1 MLELPIRF
9 ELRRSRTLALWLAA
23 VHGGGVLAA
32 WGSALPAAAAGVLSA
47 LAAASFLR
55 GLRLHALRSA
65 RNAVV
70 WVALEPEISLGFS
83 DGRTC
88 RAELRARPLLHPW
101 LVALRLDSDA
111 GRTVVVLVPPDSLF
125 SQAVHKRFRSR
136 LQHGGPP

>member
-1 MLELPIRF
+1 MLELPIRL

-32 WGSALPAAAAGVLSA
+32 WGSALPTAAAGVLSA
-47 LAAASFLR
+47 LAVASFVR

-65 RNAVV
+65 RSAVV
-70 WVALEPEISLGFS
+70 WVALEPEIRLGFS
-83 DGRTC
+83 DGRAC
-88 RAELRARPLLHPW
+88 RAELRPRPLLHPW
-101 LVALRLDSDA
+101 LVALRFDSDA
-111 GRTVVVLVPPDSLF
+111 GRTVALVPPDSLS